1 VVSWFRANEEA
12 MSIAVTGFQFD
23 ADTLLSPISSD
34 EPTGPSLRYE
44 GTYDLIAGLRR
55 EDDPTL
61 AQGVWKIEL
70 KRADW
75 PGVAQTCITAIET
88 KSKDI
93 QIAAWLLE
101 AWVHL
106 HGFAGIR
113 EGLHAIAE
121 LCDTYWDGAH
131 PDIEGG
137 DLDYR
142 LAPIYWIDDKLS
154 IATKLIPITAPDA
167 DGLNPYS
174 LADWQMAGRRQTKS
188 REEPPADVVT
198 EARFQKS
205 ATATPTP
212 WLWSTG
218 HDAKSALAALD
229 ELVDV
234 LKSRSGPGAPALSK
248 MRDAIASAL
257 HVMSTMLESR
267 GALIRPIAEADDRTG
282 DTTLALAGDTL
293 DSREAWPGIRTRA
306 EAYQRLAEAADFLAR
321 TEPHSPVPHLIRR
334 AIGWGSLSLEELLP
348 ELVRDSAQLAEIYRM
363 LQLGEKP

>member
-1 VVSWFRANEEA
+1 
-12 MSIAVTGFQFD
+12 MTLTVTGFQFD
-23 ADTLLSPISSD
+23 ADTLLSPISAD

-61 AQGVWKIEL
+61 AQGVWKTEL

-75 PGVAQTCITAIET
+75 PRVAQTCVDAIET

-101 AWVHL
+101 AWLHV

-113 EGLHAIAE
+113 EGLHVIAE
-121 LCDTYWDGAH
+121 LCDTYWDGVH
-131 PDIEGG
+131 PDIENG
-137 DLDYR
+137 DVEYR

-154 IATKLIPITAPDA
+154 IAARLIAVTAPDA
-167 DGLNPYS
+167 EDLTAYS
-174 LADWQMAGRRQTKS
+174 LADWQMAGRRLAKP
-188 REEPPADVVT
+188 REEPPATVVT

-205 ATATPTP
+205 AAATPTP
-212 WLWSTG
+212 WLWGTG
-218 HDAKSALAALD
+218 HDAKGALGALD

-234 LKSRSGPGAPALSK
+234 LKSRCGPGAPALSK
-248 MRDAIASAL
+248 MRDAIAAAL
-257 HVMSTMLESR
+257 HVMSTTLESR
-267 GALIRPIAEADDRTG
+267 GALIRPVAEADDRSL
-282 DTTLALAGDTL
+282 DTAVAIAADTL
-293 DSREAWPGIRTRA
+293 DSRDAWPGIRTRA
-306 EAYQRLAEAADFLAR
+306 EAYQRLAEAADFLSR

-334 AIGWGSLSLEELLP
+334 AISWGGLSLEELLP

-363 LQLGEKP
+363 LQLGEKL